1 MFVNFYKNCIKKKTI
16 GKFSNGKVH
25 IFGMIS
31 GGLTGYSAKS
41 LSGATLF

>member
-1 MFVNFYKNCIKKKTI
+1 MFVNFYKHCNKKKQLAN
-16 GKFSNGKVH
+16 SNGKVH